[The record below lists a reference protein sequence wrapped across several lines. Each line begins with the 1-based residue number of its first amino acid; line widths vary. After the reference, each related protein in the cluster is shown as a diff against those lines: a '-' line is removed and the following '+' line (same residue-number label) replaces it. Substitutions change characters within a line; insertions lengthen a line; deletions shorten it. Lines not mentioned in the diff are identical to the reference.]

1 MKELKAGIIG
11 NDEVIVT
18 EANTAAAMGS
28 GTLPVFATPALVAL
42 MEKTAQESVQDAL
55 EEGCG
60 SVGTMI
66 CAKHVSAT
74 PLGMKVTCQS
84 ELVAV
89 EGRKLVFKIT
99 ASDACGVVGEADH
112 ERFIIQNEKF
122 LKKANSKNE
131 Q

>member
-11 NDEVIVT
+11 NDEVVVT

-42 MEKTAQESVQDAL
+42 MEKTAQESVQDDL

-74 PLGMKVTCQS
+74 PVGMKVTCQS

>member
-11 NDEVIVT
+11 NDEVVVT

-74 PLGMKVTCQS
+74 PVGMKVTCQS
-84 ELVAV
+84 ELVADRRPGSWCSRSQPAMPAV
-89 EGRKLVFKIT
+89 LWEKLT
-99 ASDACGVVGEADH
+99 MSALSS
-112 ERFIIQNEKF
+112 RMR
-122 LKKANSKNE
+122 NS
-131 Q
+131 

>member
-11 NDEVIVT
+11 NDEVVVT

-60 SVGTMI
+60 QRGNHDPAPSM
-66 CAKHVSAT
+66 
-74 PLGMKVTCQS
+74 
-84 ELVAV
+84 
-89 EGRKLVFKIT
+89 
-99 ASDACGVVGEADH
+99 
-112 ERFIIQNEKF
+112 
-122 LKKANSKNE
+122 
-131 Q
+131 

>member
-1 MKELKAGIIG
+1 MKELKVGITG

-66 CAKHVSAT
+66 CVRHVSAT
-74 PLGMKVTCQS
+74 PIGMKVTCKS

-89 EGRKLVFKIT
+89 DGRKLAFKIT
-99 ASDACGVVGEADH
+99 ASDECGVVGEADH

-122 LKKANSKNE
+122 LSKTNAKG
-131 Q
+131 QK